1 MPKRL
6 QTAAHTRRNGIEPMP
21 ELATITTE
29 SPLVQVDAAGPFSG
43 WHWLAT
49 GYDEVRAVLSDDS
62 FSMLPPPTQM
72 NSAAG
77 HVEIGNLLQYDPPD
91 HTRLRKMLAPEF
103 TLRRIRRLEP
113 FVAEIVADCLDAL
126 ESAGQPAD
134 LMRTFALPVPGLVGC
149 ALLGVPRDDAAD
161 LARNFSSS
169 RQAAGDQRT
178 DPRERE
184 RQRAAGNAYVMYM
197 RRLVRQ
203 KRRDPGDDLLG
214 MLIRDHGDSITDE
227 ELTGTAA
234 TLLGSSIENVG
245 GMLALAP
252 LALFQYPDQL
262 ALFLERPELTDQ
274 AVEELLRYVSS
285 VPNAIPRYA
294 LKDVRVG
301 EHTIRRGELVMCSML
316 AVNRAGL
323 PGVSQDT
330 LDITRDSSGHVAFGH
345 GIHHCLGASLARL
358 ELRIGLP
365 ALLHRFPG
373 LRLAVPPEQ
382 LRYRTWTPNYGVDE
396 LPVAW

>member
-1 MPKRL
+1 
-6 QTAAHTRRNGIEPMP
+6 MP
-21 ELATITTE
+21 ELADISTQT
-29 SPLVQVDAAGPFSG
+29 PLVRVDANGSFSG

-49 GYDEVRAVLSDDS
+49 GFDEVRAILSDDHR

-72 NSAAG
+72 HSAAG

-91 HTRLRKMLAPEF
+91 HTRLRKMLVPEF
-103 TLRRIRRLEP
+103 TVRRIRRLDP

-126 ESAGQPAD
+126 ELAGSPAD
-134 LMRTFALPVPGLVGC
+134 LMRTFALPIPGLVGC

-161 LARNFSSS
+161 LARNFTSS
-169 RQAAGDQRT
+169 RAAATDQRT

-184 RQRAAGNAYVMYM
+184 RLRAAGNAYVTYM
-197 RRLVRQ
+197 RRLVKQ
-203 KRRDPGDDLLG
+203 KRRNPGDDLLG
-214 MLIRDHGDSITDE
+214 MLIREHGTNITDE

-262 ALFLERPELTDQ
+262 ALFLERPDLTDQ

-285 VPNAIPRYA
+285 VPNSIPRYA

-301 EHTIRRGELVMCSML
+301 EHVIRTGEVVMCSLL
-316 AVNRAGL
+316 AVNRSQL
-323 PGVSQDT
+323 PGVPQDT
-330 LDITRDSSGHVAFGH
+330 LDITRDSSGHMAFGH

-358 ELRIGLP
+358 ELRIGLS

-382 LRYRTWTPNYGVDE
+382 LRYRTWTPNYGLDE